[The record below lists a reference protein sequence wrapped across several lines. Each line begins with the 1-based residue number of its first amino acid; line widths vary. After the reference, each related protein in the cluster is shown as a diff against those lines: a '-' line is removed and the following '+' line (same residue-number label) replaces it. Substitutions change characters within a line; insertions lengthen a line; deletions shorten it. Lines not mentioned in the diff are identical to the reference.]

1 MKLSLEKSTIG
12 DFHRNLME
20 YYSLVKEKQKAH
32 TGAWGYHEGKL
43 NPVANDGKDLNVQD
57 RTIMRDRD
65 WGSKTEWRDTMMK
78 AGYNKQNTRLGM
90 VEMDK
95 LPKNLLDELSI
106 RFKMKL
112 PLFTMNIQPPGS
124 VVPAHEDTWYKWC
137 DKYPDEMEN
146 YTFEDTMFLIVFL
159 TEQETGHF
167 FQMGNQS
174 VHWKPGDIFS
184 MPYYTNHATGNA
196 GFNNKILVQCL
207 GISDARYKSN
217 Q

>member
-1 MKLSLEKSTIG
+1 MKLTLEKNTIG
-12 DFHRNLME
+12 DFHRDLMQ

-32 TGAWGYHEGKL
+32 TGSWGHHEGKL
-43 NPVANDGKDLNVQD
+43 SPVADDGKDLNVQD

-65 WGSKTEWRDTMMK
+65 WGSKSEWRDTMMK
-78 AGYNKQNTRLGM
+78 AGYNKVNTRLGM
-90 VEMDK
+90 VTMDD
-95 LPKNLLDELSI
+95 LPKNLLGELSI

-137 DKYPDEMEN
+137 DRYPDEMEK
-146 YTFEDTMFLIVFL
+146 YTFEDTMFLVVFL

-174 VHWKPGDIFS
+174 VHWQPGDIFS

-207 GISDARYKSN
+207 GIAESRG
-217 Q
+217 

>member
-1 MKLSLEKSTIG
+1 M
-12 DFHRNLME
+12 
-20 YYSLVKEKQKAH
+20 Q
-32 TGAWGYHEGKL
+32 
-43 NPVANDGKDLNVQD
+43 
-57 RTIMRDRD
+57 
-65 WGSKTEWRDTMMK
+65 
-78 AGYNKQNTRLGM
+78 
-90 VEMDK
+90 
-95 LPKNLLDELSI
+95 
-106 RFKMKL
+106 L

-137 DKYPDEMEN
+137 DKYPEEMEN

-207 GISDARYKSN
+207 GISDAKYKSN

>member
-1 MKLSLEKSTIG
+1 
-12 DFHRNLME
+12 
-20 YYSLVKEKQKAH
+20 
-32 TGAWGYHEGKL
+32 
-43 NPVANDGKDLNVQD
+43 
-57 RTIMRDRD
+57 MRDRD
-65 WGSKTEWRDTMMK
+65 WGSKSEWRDTMMK
-78 AGYNKQNTRLGM
+78 AGYNKINTRLGM
-90 VEMDK
+90 VTMDD
-95 LPKNLLDELSI
+95 LPKNLLGELSI

-137 DKYPDEMEN
+137 DRYPDEMEK
-146 YTFEDTMFLIVFL
+146 YTFEDTMFLVVFL

-174 VHWKPGDIFS
+174 VHWQPGDIFS

-207 GISDARYKSN
+207 GIAESRG
-217 Q
+217 